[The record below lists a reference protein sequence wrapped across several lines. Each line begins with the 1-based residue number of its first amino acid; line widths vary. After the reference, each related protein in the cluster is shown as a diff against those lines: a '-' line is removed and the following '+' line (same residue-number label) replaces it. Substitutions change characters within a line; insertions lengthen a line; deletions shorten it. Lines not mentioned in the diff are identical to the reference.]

1 MLFYSAPELVSGLIQ
16 QMSWTILTLFY
27 IILQVFNAAAVV
39 LVWFTMV
46 ETKQRSLAQI
56 QAQLVNPS

>member
-27 IILQVFNAAAVV
+27 ISLQVFNAAAVV